1 VDASLEQKLLS
12 AAAGSAKFINPISSI
27 AASLGVLIILEITD
41 AKNWLLRC
49 SI

>member
-12 AAAGSAKFINPISSI
+12 AATGAVMFISPISSI
-27 AASLGVLIILEITD
+27 AASLGVLIIPEITD